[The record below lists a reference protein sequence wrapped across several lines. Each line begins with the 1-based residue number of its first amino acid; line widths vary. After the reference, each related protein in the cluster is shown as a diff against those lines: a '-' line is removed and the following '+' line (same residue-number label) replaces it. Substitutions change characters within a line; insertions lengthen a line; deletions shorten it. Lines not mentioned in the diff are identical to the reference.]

1 MSNDRNSLEITK
13 RKKARGALLGLLADS
28 YPIGIIFN
36 VMERLLSESGTA
48 QAHDL
53 PRLVEYLKDKKYI
66 IVTVPEEPDVR
77 PLPPKT
83 LLELSAHGV
92 DLLEGSI
99 PDDPGVDF

>member
-13 RKKARGALLGLLADS
+13 RKKARGAMLGLLAES
-28 YPIGIIFN
+28 YPTGIASG
-36 VMERLLSESGTA
+36 VMERLLAEAGIS
-48 QAHDL
+48 QAHEL

-66 IVTVPEEPDVR
+66 IVSVPEEPDVR
-77 PLPPKT
+77 PLPPNT